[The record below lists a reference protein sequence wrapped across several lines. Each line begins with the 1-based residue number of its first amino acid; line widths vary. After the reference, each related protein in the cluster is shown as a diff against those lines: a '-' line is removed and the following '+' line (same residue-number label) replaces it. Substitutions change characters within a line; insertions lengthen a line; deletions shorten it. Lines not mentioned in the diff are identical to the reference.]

1 MEERTYYSIID
12 ICDELCASYFG
23 VSIDLFIEVIDK
35 RCNENEAEIILL
47 PVLMSNGEGEFEE
60 SKLLFNSK
68 LTKNEFKT
76 IHI

>member
-12 ICDELCASYFG
+12 ICDSLCASYFG
-23 VSIDLFIEVIDK
+23 VSIDLFINVIDK

-60 SKLLFNSK
+60 SKQLFNSK

-76 IHI
+76 INI